1 LLGNESVQELCK
13 LGALL
18 RLVNAKHD

>member
-1 LLGNESVQELCK
+1 LLGNKSVQELCK